1 MFETS
6 ECFFLIET
14 AYRIIDFIFLFLYMQ
29 IYVSLNIT
37 PVSTSLLWSYE
48 DCILRISLTF

>member
-1 MFETS
+1 MMFETS

-37 PVSTSLLWSYE
+37 PVSTSLL
-48 DCILRISLTF
+48 